1 MYTYTRSYRVKIAVS
16 C

>member
-1 MYTYTRSYRVKIAVS
+1 MCQREAHVKIAVS